1 MCSMV
6 EYRRCW
12 AGEATLAPEVGLEMQ
27 GAHSA
32 SWCEPLLQVALNVNA
47 MMMCALI
54 HASILKSGPE
64 YVSDAEE
71 ADFMSRCR
79 QFAIR

>member
-1 MCSMV
+1 M
-6 EYRRCW
+6 ER
-12 AGEATLAPEVGLEMQ
+12 Q

-32 SWCEPLLQVALNVNA
+32 SWCELLLQVALNVNA

-79 QFAIR
+79 QFAHR